1 MKRKRF
7 SDTELEAL
15 WKGWTGKRR
24 SPAERVA
31 LHRLGSWLP
40 SPEDV
45 VRFAVRETF
54 AIERIDERGTKVH
67 EAAIKAHLKAMG
79 PWRAE
84 ALVGELGKI
93 NWSSLKPRVTRLD
106 RGGLEDLRRLVG
118 RVSSAARRIQY
129 GCMEEPERTFEARVA
144 ARHARRTGHTVQP
157 VIGKRA

>member
-54 AIERIDERGTKVH
+54 AIEHRVGRDAKVQ
-67 EAAIKAHLKAMG
+67 EAAVKAHLKAMG

-84 ALVGELGKI
+84 ALVGELGEI
-93 NWSSLKPRVTRLD
+93 NWGSLKPRVKRLD
-106 RGGLEDLRRLVG
+106 WEGL
-118 RVSSAARRIQY
+118 
-129 GCMEEPERTFEARVA
+129 
-144 ARHARRTGHTVQP
+144 
-157 VIGKRA
+157 